1 MTELTIDQER
11 ETLLPKIERDQREL
25 GAAVGEL
32 RTASADFG
40 NARLRRD
47 FVFADFVEAF
57 GFVTRVALLAER
69 ADHHPEWSNVYKR
82 VTIQL
87 STHEAS
93 GISERDTRLAAEIDA
108 LVPIPAAPASGGS

>member
-40 NARLRRD
+40 KRGRLGSVRAIAR
-47 FVFADFVEAF
+47 
-57 GFVTRVALLAER
+57 R
-69 ADHHPEWSNVYKR
+69 AC
-82 VTIQL
+82 
-87 STHEAS
+87 
-93 GISERDTRLAAEIDA
+93 
-108 LVPIPAAPASGGS
+108 

>member
-40 NARLRRD
+40 K
-47 FVFADFVEAF
+47 
-57 GFVTRVALLAER
+57 RVAVWITVGLLLAVAAPLLVR
-69 ADHHPEWSNVYKR
+69 R
-82 VTIQL
+82 L
-87 STHEAS
+87 SARRRSVVRRIDVPLFET
-93 GISERDTRLAAEIDA
+93 ERDA
-108 LVPIPAAPASGGS
+108 